1 MARCSS
7 DYILRPRSGHD
18 LLPSYCYSFRSRD
31 NFYCYRSGQ
40 LWRLEGLSDFLY
52 LKAITVETGLRDG
65 DVLLRRYIFS
75 EEERIQMNT
84 AFSVIVRTGG
94 RLYQYKSGVLSERYP
109 LRWVRSSAIELT
121 LDTISPL

>member
-7 DYILRPRSGHD
+7 DYILRPKGYF
-18 LLPSYCYSFRSRD
+18 PGPVQSYCYSFRIAGGK
-31 NFYCYRSGQ
+31 FYCYKSGQ
-40 LWRLEGLSDFLY
+40 LWKLEGIRKPF
-52 LKAITVETGLRDG
+52 ILRTNACG
-65 DVLLRRYIFS
+65 DSRRLRRYIFS